1 MTAAHDHISTDELMA
16 FAWSGDPARP
26 EYRHVAD
33 HLRAGCKHCE
43 AWLALHGPAVS
54 ELPPSPE
61 TWIQPQRLRA
71 TGNVRAGDLAD
82 VSLICSAGPY
92 ELDVLIRELQTP
104 PSLAIAG
111 QVTQAERIHE
121 PVPAL
126 ELALLEAST
135 SGVVMATTTNEFGE
149 FDFPTLGEEQY
160 GLRCGEDPAS
170 PVILLWDGS
179 L

>member
-1 MTAAHDHISTDELMA
+1 VISTPNHISTYELVA
-16 FAWSGDPARP
+16 FAQAADPARP
-26 EYRHVAD
+26 EFRHIAD
-33 HLRAGCKHCE
+33 HLRSGCDQCTE
-43 AWLALHGPAVS
+43 WLARHGPTVM
-54 ELPPSPE
+54 EFPPSPE
-61 TWIQPQRLRA
+61 HWIKPRRFRVF
-71 TGNVRAGDLAD
+71 GNVRAGALAD
-82 VSLICSAGPY
+82 VSLLCNAGPY

-121 PVPAL
+121 PVPSL
-126 ELALLEAST
+126 ELALLEPS
-135 SGVVMATTTNEFGE
+135 SCDVVLATTTNEFGE